1 MSNGILI
8 VEFAHHLL
16 KEGRDV
22 AAAGVT
28 SCAVRLRPILMTTLA
43 TIIGLLPMA
52 LKMGEGS
59 ESYAP
64 LALAL
69 VGSLGLPV
77 IVTVFIV
84 PAGFFLAYRKRTEPR

>member
-1 MSNGILI
+1 MSNSILI
-8 VEFAHHLL
+8 VEFAHHLV
-16 KEGRDV
+16 KEGQPV
-22 AAAGVT
+22 GEAVVT

-52 LKMGEGS
+52 LKLGEGS

-69 VGSLGLPV
+69 VGGLALSV
-77 IVTVFIV
+77 VVTVFVV
-84 PAGFFLAYRKRTEPR
+84 PAGFYATYRRRA

>member
-1 MSNGILI
+1 MSDSILI

-16 KEGRDV
+16 SEGRDV
-22 AAAGVT
+22 ADAVIT
-28 SCAVRLRPILMTTLA
+28 SCTVRLRPILMTTLA

-64 LALAL
+64 LAMAL
-69 VGSLGLPV
+69 VGGLSFSLMM
-77 IVTVFIV
+77 TVFVV
-84 PAGFFLAYRKRTEPR
+84 PAGFFLAYRKG

>member
-1 MSNGILI
+1 VM
-8 VEFAHHLL
+8 E
-16 KEGRDV
+16 EGASV
-22 AAAGVT
+22 ADAVIN

-69 VGSLGLPV
+69 VGGLGLSV
-77 IVTVFIV
+77 IVTIYVV
-84 PAGFFLAYRKRTEPR
+84 PAGFYLVYRRRKAPVPAV

>member
-1 MSNGILI
+1 

-16 KEGRDV
+16 KEGG
-22 AAAGVT
+22 GVDEAIIS
-28 SCAVRLRPILMTTLA
+28 SCAIRLRPILMTTLA

-52 LKMGEGS
+52 LKLGEGS

-69 VGSLGLPV
+69 VGGLALSV
-77 IVTVFIV
+77 VVTVFVV
-84 PAGFFLAYRKRTEPR
+84 PAGFYLVYRNAKPEIA